1 MPSFTKAALAV
12 VLASAAFTAAA
23 PSPEPTMPPI
33 RGPSLPLIHNRA
45 YHARRTHSDLEI
57 RQEWLR
63 SEALNLKRKYAS
75 HLPQDEAA
83 QMKRDVKER
92 DARRFGIAKRQTT
105 KGGEE
110 MMDVGYDASYTGAL
124 SVGTPP
130 QEFEVILD
138 TGSSDLW
145 LAGTECISTTCQGIT
160 KYQESA
166 SSSFTTTN
174 QVFNITYGSGDADG
188 YLAQD
193 TVTMAGYT
201 VNNQVLGVVSSASDN
216 LLQQPYSGLMG
227 LAFETL
233 ASSGAMPFW
242 QELVTTNQWP
252 MPAMGFYMARY
263 RDDYSATQVEE
274 QGGWFSMGYLNQSLY
289 TGEVNY
295 VSINQ
300 NDRDYWRIPVQ
311 GAQIQGSTVTITSSS
326 TGGYAPQ
333 AAIDTGTTLI
343 GVPQAT
349 AQNFYAKIPGAR
361 AISVAGLSGYFEY
374 PCSTQIALS
383 LQFGSV
389 SYAVSNG
396 DFNLG
401 QFTSNAQYC
410 TGAIYAQ
417 NLGSRSPI
425 QWIVGATFLKNVYS
439 VFRYDPT
446 AVGFA
451 ALSNNASSLTTA
463 TGATSALLPTSTSGS
478 STSGSGTGSASA
490 AIGLAATPLAIVLSV
505 IVSAAAS
512 GRNNQDKEVLVTS
525 IKVICIQ

>member
-1 MPSFTKAALAV
+1 MPSFTTTALAL

-23 PSPEPTMPPI
+23 PSPQPTAPPI
-33 RGPSLPLIHNRA
+33 RGPSLPLIHNHA
-45 YHARRTHSDLEI
+45 YHSRRTHPDLEV

-63 SEALNLKRKYAS
+63 SEALNLKRKYAR
-75 HLPQDEAA
+75 HLPQDEVA
-83 QMKRDVKER
+83 QMKRDVQAR
-92 DARRFGIAKRQTT
+92 DIRRSGIAKRQTT

-110 MMDVGYDASYTGAL
+110 MMDVGYDASYTGGIT
-124 SVGTPP
+124 VGTPP
-130 QEFEVILD
+130 QSFQVILD

-145 LAGTECISTTCQGIT
+145 LAGTECASTTCQGIT
-160 KYQESA
+160 KYQESS
-166 SSSFTTTN
+166 SSSFTTAN
-174 QVFNITYGSGDADG
+174 QMFNITYGSGDADG
-188 YLAQD
+188 YLATD

-242 QELVTTNQWP
+242 EELVTTNQWP
-252 MPAMGFYMARY
+252 MPAMAFYMARY

-289 TGEVNY
+289 TGDVNY

-311 GAQIQGSTVTITSSS
+311 GAQIQGSAVTITSTY
-326 TGGYAPQ
+326 TGGYAPE

-343 GVPQAT
+343 GVPQAV

-361 AISVAGLSGYFEY
+361 TISVAGLSGYFEY

-417 NLGSRSPI
+417 NLGSQSPI

-439 VFRYDPT
+439 VFRYNPT
-446 AVGFA
+446 AIGFA

-478 STSGSGTGSASA
+478 GSGSGTGTASA
-490 AIGLAATPLAIVLSV
+490 AMDLAVTPLAVILSV
-505 IVSAAAS
+505 MVSTAAVC
-512 GRNNQDKEVLVTS
+512 GLVL
-525 IKVICIQ
+525 